1 MATFSISAV
10 ARKAQATAN
19 GSTTQFAFSFSV
31 NTEADVA
38 VFVGTTL
45 KTISTH
51 YTVSI
56 TSSTGAGSI
65 TFTSGNTP
73 TNGQI
78 VTIMSKTALARSSVY
93 TSGGTINATS
103 LETDFDTNMM
113 LFQQQDERLDRV
125 ITAPVD
131 DATSIDMTLPNKDAR
146 KGTVLGFNATSG
158 NPEAGPSITA
168 VQSLADVTTAI
179 NLLGTSAVVEDLG
192 ILGTAAIVEDV
203 GLLGTSAN
211 VAAMAQLST
220 SAVLADMAL
229 LGTSAVVEDMGL
241 LATSAVIEDMG
252 LLATSAVIEDMGLLA
267 TSAVIEDIGL
277 LATSAVVEDMG
288 LLANS
293 TTIGN
298 MNLLGTS
305 DAVSDMNTLA
315 TSSNVTNQNTLAGI
329 SGNITTVAGIASNV
343 TAVAGD
349 ASDIGAV
356 AGKATEIGLL
366 GNSDTVADLALL
378 GTSSVVEDM
387 GLLANSTTIG
397 NMAQLGTAAVVEDMG
412 ILGTSANVTAMSNV
426 SGSISDVNTV
436 ATNLSGI
443 TAFSAVYSS
452 GGTDPSSNLNEGDLF
467 FNTSSDALKVYDGS
481 AWVAG
486 VTAGSG
492 FLPLAGGQLT
502 GNLTMAGSQTV
513 DGRDVSADG
522 TKLDTLATVGTTSIT
537 TLGTIGTGVWQGTAI
552 ASAYIA
558 GDAITGAK
566 IADNAINSEHYTD
579 GSIDTAHIA
588 DSQITV
594 AKMAANSVDSAQYV
608 DGSIDRA
615 HLAAD
620 IIDGTKIANDVI
632 NSEHYA
638 AGSIDN
644 EHIADNAINSEHYAD
659 GSIDRAHL
667 AADIIDGSKIANDV
681 INSEHYVAGSIDAEH
696 LASDSVTEAK
706 IAANSIDSQAYVDG
720 SIDQVH
726 LANAIVNE
734 AKMQISNSPV
744 NGYMLTAQ
752 SGNTGGLT
760 WAEAGGGG
768 LVFIATSG
776 AISSGTATVVF
787 ANQFD
792 ASKYHHYKF
801 MLKNIKPNSNYV
813 VLSMQTSSDGG
824 SNYLTSVDDY
834 QGNGATQYAGMKISA
849 QYIGQNHGASGEYNL
864 YQPLDSGNRT
874 TATGTGVLG
883 YTSDNWYNLIAA
895 NQNSYAREASTADNA
910 VRFIFN
916 SGEFASGEIQLYGI
930 AKS

>member
-179 NLLGTSAVVEDLG
+179 NLLGTSDAVADMNTLGTSAVVEDMN
-192 ILGTAAIVEDV
+192 
-203 GLLGTSAN
+203 LLGTSAN
-211 VAAMAQLST
+211 VTAMGLLGTSAAVADMAILGTSDVVADMAILATTDVVADMNTLATSDIISDLNTLATSDIVTDMNLLATSSNVAAMALLGT
-220 SAVLADMAL
+220 SDVVADMALLGTSDVVADLAILGTTDVVSDMNTLATSDIVSDMNTLATSANVTAMGL
-229 LGTSAVVEDMGL
+229 LGTSAVVEDMGF
-241 LATSAVIEDMG
+241 
-252 LLATSAVIEDMGLLA
+252 
-267 TSAVIEDIGL
+267 
-277 LATSAVVEDMG
+277 
-288 LLANS
+288 
-293 TTIGN
+293 
-298 MNLLGTS
+298 
-305 DAVSDMNTLA
+305 
-315 TSSNVTNQNTLAGI
+315 
-329 SGNITTVAGIASNV
+329 
-343 TAVAGD
+343 
-349 ASDIGAV
+349 
-356 AGKATEIGLL
+356 
-366 GNSDTVADLALL
+366 
-378 GTSSVVEDM
+378 
-387 GLLANSTTIG
+387 
-397 NMAQLGTAAVVEDMG
+397 LGTAAVVEDLG
-412 ILGTSANVTAMSNV
+412 ILGTSANVTALSNV
-426 SGSISDVNTV
+426 SGSISNVNTV
-436 ATNLSGI
+436 ASNLSGVNDF
-443 TAFSAVYSS
+443 AARYRVGSS
-452 GGTDPSSNLNEGDLF
+452 DPSSNNDDGDLF
-467 FNTSSDALKVYDGS
+467 YNTSSDTLKIYNAGSS
-481 AWVAG
+481 AWEAG
-486 VTAGSG
+486 ATLGSG
-492 FLPLAGGQLT
+492 FLPLSGGQLS

-594 AKMAANSVDSAQYV
+594 AKMAANSIDSAQYV
-608 DGSIDRA
+608 DGSIDTA
-615 HLAAD
+615 HIADGQITADKLGADSVTAA
-620 IIDGTKIANDVI
+620 KIGDNVL

-638 AGSIDN
+638 
-644 EHIADNAINSEHYAD
+644 
-659 GSIDRAHL
+659 
-667 AADIIDGSKIANDV
+667 
-681 INSEHYVAGSIDAEH
+681 AGSIDAEH

-760 WAEAGGGG
+760 WAAAGGGG
-768 LVFIATSG
+768 MEFIASSG
-776 AISSGTATVVF
+776 AISDGTASVSFT
-787 ANQFD
+787 QFD
-792 ASKYHHYKF
+792 ASKYDHYQF
-801 MLKNIKPNSNYV
+801 FFQYLIPATDDVGLLAHAS
-813 VLSMQTSSDGG
+813 TDGG
-824 SNYLTSVDDY
+824 SNYDTTNANYHIADQSNRTGFLIVPD
-834 QGNGATQYAGMKISA
+834 GHIGSA
-849 QYIGQNHGASGEYNL
+849 ANEFGVSGEATLFAPHLTTYTYMKSSPIFMHVGSAGRIDGTNEHVSVKL
-864 YQPLDSGNRT
+864 AAADVDAIQFKFTSGN
-874 TATGTGVLG
+874 
-883 YTSDNWYNLIAA
+883 I
-895 NQNSYAREASTADNA
+895 E
-910 VRFIFN
+910 
-916 SGEFASGEIQLYGI
+916 SGEITMFGI
-930 AKS
+930 VNS